1 MDERTKR
8 RVELELTQEEAARK
22 AGVSLATWRRWELDP
37 GSVSMKTRVA
47 CEGVLEATSDFERA
61 LSKSYEAFA
70 DSWKDSSTLA
80 PRQAYAISPVSYT
93 HLTLPTID

>member
-47 CEGVLEATSDFERA
+47 CEDVLEATSDFERA
-61 LSKSYEAFA
+61 LSKSAVAFTGSWQ
-70 DSWKDSSTLA
+70 DSRRLA
-80 PRQAYAISPVSYT
+80 PRQAYAIAVELDGWADGG
-93 HLTLPTID
+93 HR